1 VQAELTI
8 EIARTPE
15 EVYAFLTDVANLP
28 EWQSGVRSAELQ
40 DRRIVETRSF
50 LGRELQTTLEVVEQ
64 EEPRLFTLKAL
75 DSPVPFTVRHEL
87 EAVDGGA
94 TRLRVVADGDVPGF
108 ASGLIAQRAKRQFR
122 KDFARLKELLEERK

>member
-28 EWQSGVRSAELQ
+28 EWQSGVRGAELQ
-40 DRRIVETRSF
+40 EGRIVETRSF

-64 EEPRLFTLKAL
+64 EKPRLFTLKAL